1 MAIFCLEQA
10 SSLILSQYIQ
20 DPARDGTVFS
30 LMATPLMNFSAGVEL
45 RFAISPFDVLL
56 EMDANNFHRRAHG
69 LRNSTADLF
78 DESFLEAVR
87 LRPARCTSE
96 AVPVDFD
103 LRRS

>member
-1 MAIFCLEQA
+1 MAIFCVEQA

-56 EMDANNFHRRAHG
+56 EMDANNFRRAHG

-78 DESFLEAVR
+78 DEFFSEAVR